1 MPAASTSDSA
11 ASPPPPPPAGA
22 APAAA
27 VSSLRP
33 TLGDNVSAPRGHPCK
48 TCGSPV
54 EPGDQFCHACGAAQ
68 PVDPARGAAK
78 ETAPQKQ
85 FRCQHCGAEMSV
97 DANQFSF
104 ACPFCDSTYVL
115 ELPTGAGQRERP
127 GFVIGFSIPPDKA
140 LVKFREWLAGGS
152 VFHPGDLRSAQAEGK
167 LRGVYLPFWSF
178 SMLADSQW
186 SAQIGEHW
194 YRTETYTVTVDGKTE
209 TRTREVQET
218 EWWPLDGKHHNY
230 YSGYLV
236 SGSKGLPQA
245 QAERIKPYY
254 LGALK
259 RYAPFFLAGWFS
271 EEYSV
276 AKDAAQA
283 ACQQE
288 FLRWEQQN
296 IAKFLPG
303 DTNRGLALQT
313 EFSQVNSDLILL
325 PVYLLSY
332 RYGGK
337 LYRFLLNGQT
347 GKTAGDKPLSPWRI
361 AIAIAAGGLILAMLW
376 LLLRRL

>member
-1 MPAASTSDSA
+1 MPAAPTSDSA
-11 ASPPPPPPAGA
+11 RTPPPPPPAGA
-22 APAAA
+22 VPAAA

-48 TCGSPV
+48 ACGSPV

-68 PVDPARGAAK
+68 PVDPARGAARDA
-78 ETAPQKQ
+78 APQKQ
-85 FRCQHCGAEMSV
+85 FRCQHCGAEVSV

-115 ELPTGAGQRERP
+115 ELPTGDGQRERP

-152 VFHPGDLRSAQAEGK
+152 WFHPGDLRSAQAEGK

-178 SMLADSQW
+178 SMLADSEW

-259 RYAPFFLAGWFS
+259 RYALLSCRLVQRGIFRRQRRRSGGLPAG
-271 EEYSV
+271 V
-276 AKDAAQA
+276 
-283 ACQQE
+283 
-288 FLRWEQQN
+288 
-296 IAKFLPG
+296 
-303 DTNRGLALQT
+303 LALGAAEHRQVSAGRHQSRARAANRVQPG
-313 EFSQVNSDLILL
+313 EFRFDSAARVSAELSLWRQAVSILVEW
-325 PVYLLSY
+325 PN
-332 RYGGK
+332 RQDG
-337 LYRFLLNGQT
+337 R
-347 GKTAGDKPLSPWRI
+347 
-361 AIAIAAGGLILAMLW
+361 
-376 LLLRRL
+376 